1 MGNRIDSNIKS
12 YKDGALVNVCNGT
25 DIFALN
31 LTFFQIF
38 CTGITQD
45 TFNIR
50 FYRNVSTEDM
60 ETLVMRTKI
69 WSPTW

>member
-50 FYRNVSTEDM
+50 LFTEMSVTEDM
-60 ETLVMRTKI
+60 ETLTHNADVH
-69 WSPTW
+69 P

>member
-50 FYRNVSTEDM
+50 FYRNVSNRGYGNACDAD
-60 ETLVMRTKI
+60 
-69 WSPTW
+69 